1 MRRKTLFSLALILL
15 VAVFFAQNLQASK
28 KILSRN
34 IKSKAFTESIASAPG
49 RTLTIDRTRGDLTIT
64 GTDGNE
70 IIVRAVVEVGDSD
83 EEFLEE
89 FLARTEL
96 VLEPYR
102 QGFRLKLRSPRD
114 EDLDKDESD
123 FARILRQV
131 FRSGRFRFSM
141 STKIDIQVPSKQSL
155 HIENAYGDIK
165 IRDIT
170 GNLYVA
176 NRSGEVNIQN
186 CGGELELEN
195 SYALVEVID
204 FSGPVVISNS
214 SGAVVL
220 SNIGGKAEVR
230 NSYKSVDFDQIGGP
244 LTVRSHSSD
253 VRGRDVQGDCEI
265 TTSYKEIKVS

>member
-1 MRRKTLFSLALILL
+1 MKRKTLLSLALILL
-15 VAVFFAQNLQASK
+15 ISVFFAPDLQAAK
-28 KILSRN
+28 NVLSPN
-34 IKSKAFTESIASAPG
+34 IKSKAFTASIASAPG
-49 RTLTIDRTRGDLTIT
+49 KTLSIKRSRGDLTII

-70 IIVRAVVEVGDSD
+70 IVVKAEVEVGDRD
-83 EEFLEE
+83 EEFLEQ

-96 VLEPYR
+96 VLEPFR
-102 QGFRLKLRSPRD
+102 QGFRLQLRSPRD

-123 FARILRQV
+123 FARLLRQILR
-131 FRSGRFRFSM
+131 SGQYRFSM

-155 HIENAYGDIK
+155 NVENAYGDIK

-170 GNLYVA
+170 GNVHVE

-195 SYALVEVID
+195 SYALVDVID

-220 SNIGGKAEVR
+220 SNIGG
-230 NSYKSVDFDQIGGP
+230 
-244 LTVRSHSSD
+244 
-253 VRGRDVQGDCEI
+253 
-265 TTSYKEIKVS
+265 